1 MIREL
6 IKIANELDNRGLVE
20 EASLLD
26 SFIIKLSEESDE
38 QEELGELIDLDQ
50 YRQRQIQKSS
60 PEQAGW
66 GSAWEQEDI
75 QRMINEIQEAKK
87 KKAFESHYIIVLG
100 DGETYSS
107 EASIVRVTSTELE
120 QIEAGVKVYEF
131 VPPDHGA
138 PDAKWIDIW
147 DVARLED
154 L

>member
-1 MIREL
+1 MIKEL
-6 IKIANELDNRGLVE
+6 IKISNELDNRGLVE

-26 SFIIKLSEESDE
+26 SFIIKLSEESYE

-60 PEQAGW
+60 PEQAG
-66 GSAWEQEDI
+66 SKEMLLEDI

-107 EASIVRVTSTELE
+107 EASIVRVTSAELE
-120 QIEAGVKVYEF
+120 QIDAGVKVYEF